1 MRVFLFALLTT
12 VAAVLLWAIWA
23 EAFVD
28 GLIFTLGL
36 VTTALCGY
44 LVADY
49 FFTSEKKNL
58 LSDIDMNKREVSALR
73 EEADILRKQASLSIP
88 QSEIDE
94 LRRRMQTAEDER
106 AKIHGEFLAQAA
118 NISSLNTRL
127 NALQKKY
134 DRLNEDSTINTET
147 RSTELDAIRDT
158 LSASKAK
165 LKELA
170 NENAML
176 KMELERY
183 HQNTQKQV
191 HIEAPVSVEM
201 PIHHI
206 PVEMPIQVPIQGVK
220 EESKPIEI
228 PKKIETKLPTLE
240 ISENTE
246 GVDDNEVVFLYQP
259 FGRMELESH
268 RSRSRSV
275 DENET
280 TPMHRVTPVIQF
292 TPSKE
297 WAYETEDHGISETS
311 EPEPNSSSNSHSMES
326 LPEDLKIVEGIGPK
340 IELLLKESGIKGLKD
355 LSAVPVENLKEIL
368 AKGGSRYRLNDPTS
382 WPEQA
387 RLLMNGEMDKLKTF
401 TTDLFKNKKI

>member
-1 MRVFLFALLTT
+1 MRIFLFALLTT

-49 FFTSEKKNL
+49 FFTSEKKSL
-58 LSDIDMNKREVSALR
+58 LSDIDMNKREVSALK

-127 NALQKKY
+127 SALQKKY

-176 KMELERY
+176 KIELERY
-183 HQNTQKQV
+183 HQNAQKQAQ
-191 HIEAPVSVEM
+191 IEAPVSVEM
-201 PIHHI
+201 PVHI
-206 PVEMPIQVPIQGVK
+206 RVEVPIQVPVQDVK

-228 PKKIETKLPTLE
+228 PKTIETKLPTLE

-246 GVDDNEVVFLYQP
+246 GVDDEEVVFLYQP
-259 FGRMELESH
+259 FGRVELESH

-275 DENET
+275 DENEM
-280 TPMHRVTPVIQF
+280 TPIHRATPVVQLNP
-292 TPSKE
+292 TKE

-355 LSAVPVENLKEIL
+355 LSVVPVENLKEIL

-387 RLLMNGEMDKLKTF
+387 RLLINGEMDKLKTF
-401 TTDLFKNKKI
+401 TTDLFKK

>member
-1 MRVFLFALLTT
+1 MRIFLFALLTT

-49 FFTSEKKNL
+49 FFTSEKKSL
-58 LSDIDMNKREVSALR
+58 LSDIDMNKREVSALK

-176 KMELERY
+176 KIELERY
-183 HQNTQKQV
+183 HQNAQKQAQ
-191 HIEAPVSVEM
+191 IEAPVSVEM
-201 PIHHI
+201 PVHI
-206 PVEMPIQVPIQGVK
+206 RVEVPIQVPVQDVK

-228 PKKIETKLPTLE
+228 PKTIETKLPTLE

-246 GVDDNEVVFLYQP
+246 GVDDEEVVFLYQP
-259 FGRMELESH
+259 FGRVELESH

-275 DENET
+275 DENEM
-280 TPMHRVTPVIQF
+280 TPIHRITPVIPLN
-292 TPSKE
+292 PSKE

-355 LSAVPVENLKEIL
+355 LSVVPVENLKEIL

-387 RLLMNGEMDKLKTF
+387 RLLINGEMDKLKTF
-401 TTDLFKNKKI
+401 TTDLFKK